1 MSIWTVV
8 DRIFGIVVPICVL
21 IMCLTGCAFLLS
33 QYLSSSRESD
43 PTPIRLQ
50 IVPAPRTEQA
60 PPTWRWAGA
69 PRGRWTPARGLP
81 LGAAEVKKMRGE
93 SAGRPALG
101 AATQPGGISCESARS
116 GKAGTHGD
124 ISRRLRRRVEDEAGL
139 ILGA

>member
-43 PTPIRLQ
+43 PPPIRLR
-50 IVPAPRTEQA
+50 IVPTPRTEQA
-60 PPTWRWAGA
+60 PPKWRWAD
-69 PRGRWTPARGLP
+69 TPSDRRTSARGLP
-81 LGAAEVKKMRGE
+81 LGAAEVKGMRGE
-93 SAGRPALG
+93 SAGRQALG

-116 GKAGTHGD
+116 GKASTDDD
-124 ISRRLRRRVEDEAGL
+124 ISRRPRRRVEDEAGF
-139 ILGA
+139 ILVA